1 MPGKGAPVARSAAR
15 RRLLRAGLVALAA
28 GWLFLVLAL
37 TAGAGRAQA
46 QPFVLGNLSIP
57 VSTTGTPIP
66 TGPAATP
73 TNTPALA
80 TATPTTQATATPV
93 PAAPTP
99 TDTPAAQP
107 TRAVFSEPTLGTTSG
122 SGPAGFSPEN
132 LASYGLVISTVLGCV
147 LGVIGLIALAFTG
160 LTLSSDGWGPLIKA
174 VLLGNRRGRRRFNSR
189 PRNTRPGRQAP
200 SMHPYD
206 DWR

>member
-1 MPGKGAPVARSAAR
+1 MPGKGSPVARSAAR
-15 RRLLRAGLVALAA
+15 RRMLRVGLIALAA
-28 GWLFLVLAL
+28 GWLFLALAL
-37 TAGAGRAQA
+37 TISPGH
-46 QPFVLGNLSIP
+46 VLARPLVPGNLP
-57 VSTTGTPIP
+57 L
-66 TGPAATP
+66 PAAP
-73 TNTPALA
+73 TNTPMGSPTATNPPA
-80 TATPTTQATATPV
+80 TATPTTQATDTPV
-93 PAAPTP
+93 PATPTP

-147 LGVIGLIALAFTG
+147 LGVVGLIALAFTG

-174 VLLGNRRGRRRFNSR
+174 VLLGNRRGRRRFDR
-189 PRNTRPGRQAP
+189 RPPRNTRPGRQAS